1 MTTEEKIKRYE
12 ELHPEGKAFPT
23 NKKPD
28 ERAEDMQWLDE
39 KIAEFEALKAKEAE
53 NPDQDTNTNPETT
66 TPSTPTITVAE
77 EVKVY
82 TVDQIKCL
90 PEPKLSEM
98 IKLAEEGKIKVV
110 NQL

>member
-1 MTTEEKIKRYE
+1 MTTEEKIKLYE
-12 ELHPEGKAFPT
+12 ELHPNGSKFPL
-23 NKKPD
+23 NKKPY
-28 ERAEDMQWLDE
+28 ERVEDMQWLDE
-39 KIAEFEALKAKEAE
+39 KIAEFQELKAKKAK
-53 NPDQDTNTNPETT
+53 NPDQEANTNPETT
-66 TPSTPTITVAE
+66 TPSAPTITVVE

-98 IKLAEEGKIKVV
+98 LKLAEEGKIKVV

>member
-1 MTTEEKIKRYE
+1 MTTEEKIKLYE
-12 ELHPEGKAFPT
+12 ELHPQGSKFPL

-28 ERAEDMQWLDE
+28 ERGEDMQWLDE
-39 KIAEFEALKAKEAE
+39 KIAKFQELKAQKAE
-53 NPDQDTNTNPETT
+53 NPDQDTNTNPDVP
-66 TPSTPTITVAE
+66 TPEIKISE
-77 EVKVY
+77 KVKVY